1 MRVFSAQPYHN
12 FTRDLN
18 SALIDMGY
26 DVVLKSEEWIGPNF
40 FSNKKEQKDY
50 YERLKSEKPGVNKRW
65 VEEVKKAHEKKK
77 VDLFVSATDMLI
89 TYPDT
94 IEQIKNLGIPTL
106 NVTHDDIPESYFNE
120 MCQDLALAFDFNW
133 TFQLDAIKS
142 YKKIGANVIHY
153 PVGANPHL
161 FKPSNCER
169 EFDVMFLGKNKG
181 YRRKILKV
189 IVDEGIDARAWGD
202 GWRDIRTIIGLNLY
216 ELRASQGK
224 LQKSFDLFLSEL
236 IWRIRHFG
244 RINKIFGYYLS
255 FDEMVKMYSRSRI
268 TLNFPGYFEV
278 SGDLDIN
285 IDSDKAPKGLK
296 GRDAE
301 APMSG
306 AFYLTEYSED
316 IVKMYEVGKEIDVYR
331 TIPELVEKIKYYL
344 DNPTEAESIRKA
356 GRERALR
363 DYTWAKGFEK
373 VFYEMDLVN

>member
-1 MRVFSAQPYHN
+1 MRIFSAQPYNN
-12 FTRDLN
+12 FARDLN
-18 SALIDMGY
+18 SALIDMGH
-26 DVVLKSEEWIGPNF
+26 DIVLKSDEWIGPDY
-40 FSNKKEQKDY
+40 FSNKKEQREY
-50 YERLKSEKPGVNKRW
+50 YERLDAEKPEVNKRW
-65 VEEVKKAHEKKK
+65 VEEVEIAHEKKK

-94 IEQIKNLGIPTL
+94 IEKIKNLGIPTL

-120 MCQDLALAFDFNW
+120 MCKDLALAFDFNW

-161 FKPSNCER
+161 FKPSNCEL

-181 YRRKILKV
+181 YRRRILKT
-189 IVDEGIDARAWGD
+189 IVDEGFDAHAWGD
-202 GWRDIRTIIGLNLY
+202 GWRDIRTIIGLNLN
-216 ELRASQGK
+216 EVRASNEK
-224 LQKSFDLFLSEL
+224 IRKTFNLFCSEL
-236 IWRIRHFG
+236 IWHTKHFG
-244 RINKIFGYYLS
+244 RLQKIFGSYLS
-255 FDEMVKMYSRSRI
+255 FDEMIKMYCRSRI

-278 SGDLDIN
+278 SGNLDIN
-285 IDSDKAPKGLK
+285 IDLDKAPKGLK

-306 AFYLTEYSED
+306 AFYLTEYSDD
-316 IVKMYEVGKEIDVYR
+316 IAQMYEIGKEIEVYR

-344 DNPTEAESIRKA
+344 ANPSEAESIRKA

-363 DYTWAKGFEK
+363 DYTWAKGFEN
-373 VFYEMDLVN
+373 VFNEMGVS